1 MDRLTRQTPIN
12 LPCKNMPLVL
22 IHQVDPMVQ
31 YPTSFSANNPEQT
44 RTVVDLLMVLR
55 TGFTGTVRV
64 ICFYAGQ
71 AKEVGV
77 ALAEREMADVIV
89 STADGCQGHEA
100 DLAIVVTTKAG
111 LTTVDG
117 SGAFWN
123 DERRVNVALSRVK
136 FGMIVIGDFKM
147 LWTAGGIWRR
157 FLKKALEKTVAV
169 TPDYIEVMAEPE
181 AEYENGVLVGPNGT
195 VRASNFYDEWKEHD
209 SNISQE
215 APSSEFVANLGF
227 GQPSTSQPSTS
238 RRSGQQARLC
248 HRCRRSGH
256 LAKDCLENS
265 QPRRNERGRG
275 RGRR

>member
-1 MDRLTRQTPIN
+1 
-12 LPCKNMPLVL
+12 
-22 IHQVDPMVQ
+22 MVQ
-31 YPTSFSANNPEQT
+31 DPTSFSASDPEQT
-44 RTVVDLLMVLR
+44 PIVVDLLVVLR
-55 TGFTGTVRV
+55 TRFTGTVRV

-117 SGAFWN
+117 SGSFWN
-123 DERRVNVALSRVK
+123 DERRVNVALSRGK
-136 FGMIVIGDFKM
+136 FGMIVI
-147 LWTAGGIWRR
+147 WRC

-215 APSSEFVANLGF
+215 APSSEFVATLDLDNHQHHSRQHAEGVNNKPYFVMMPTFWTPSQRLLGELTTTKERTRKR
-227 GQPSTSQPSTS
+227 QRTTLKMALVLPDP
-238 RRSGQQARLC
+238 RL
-248 HRCRRSGH
+248 
-256 LAKDCLENS
+256 LYKFFKINY
-265 QPRRNERGRG
+265 PKII
-275 RGRR
+275 